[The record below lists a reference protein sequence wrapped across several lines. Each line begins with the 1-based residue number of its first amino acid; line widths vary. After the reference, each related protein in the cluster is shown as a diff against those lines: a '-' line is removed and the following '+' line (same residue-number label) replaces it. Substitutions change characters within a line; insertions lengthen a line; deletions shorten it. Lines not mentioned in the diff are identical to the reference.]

1 MQQFFSTEMIFFSDS
16 FIIFIL
22 FIFITLLLMLSE
34 KLKSVFCV
42 VKKRVNQWQHI
53 NPSHVIS
60 IYAENI
66 CQE

>member
-42 VKKRVNQWQHI
+42 VKK
-53 NPSHVIS
+53 SKS
-60 IYAENI
+60 MTTY
-66 CQE
+66 